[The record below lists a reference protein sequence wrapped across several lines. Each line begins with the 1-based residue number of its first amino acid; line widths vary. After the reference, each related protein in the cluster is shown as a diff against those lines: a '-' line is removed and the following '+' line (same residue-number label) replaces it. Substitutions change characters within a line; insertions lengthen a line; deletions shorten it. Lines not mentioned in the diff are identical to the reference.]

1 MSKRK
6 SHSELAW
13 FLGPKA
19 ENSFIF
25 ESLLQ
30 TVTQD
35 YIHWRKNYFPDDPIL
50 ISKQRR
56 NCFELEHD
64 TLDKTIS
71 DLLAKLRRNFPFYSP
86 RYIAHELS
94 DTQMSAMLGYF
105 AGMLYNPN
113 NVTPEAAPV
122 TTELEVEVCSA
133 ILKMLGFKQPPQLPP
148 ESADI
153 EEYYERKSREEFGWA
168 HLTSGGT
175 IANIEAMWVA
185 RQVRYFPLAVKDMSI
200 AKNIQIT
207 VKLPSG
213 TVKPIGECSD
223 HQLLLLRPNESIY
236 LLSRFLDAY
245 RANASATESDSIKD
259 IGWSIFNSYKRALSH
274 GVRRTFESHPPVI
287 LVAASRHYSV
297 TKAAN
302 VLGLG
307 HSSIES
313 IRTDEMFRIDIA
325 HLEQVIRRVVS
336 EGKVPLAV
344 IATAGTTEEGAVDPI
359 HEIVSLRSKL
369 HQEDISFWLHIDAAW
384 GGYIRSLFSLEPEDE
399 IEALANMISK
409 SIGIPPPASFG
420 EKENTSALEWQDR
433 FSSFVLDHTSK
444 NNPDSYNQIAFE
456 LNKIK
461 HSLETREYMIYLKR
475 MERIG
480 NKISSIAKHESQKK
494 EFKLTRQAR
503 TDWIARFVSDQ
514 IFVDRSITINWP
526 ELSVASAFL
535 AFDRADSITIDP
547 HKMGYAPYPAGCIA
561 FRNDRVRSFILES
574 APYITSRKQS
584 ALIHVPPRHVSSDH
598 EGERRYVLES
608 FSPYILEGSRAGA
621 VSAGLWAA
629 LKCTPYT
636 PRSHGRIVR
645 SSLLA
650 ARTLYEW
657 LNRWDKLCLLN
668 ETPKEYRFIPLAPKA
683 PDTNIVTFI
692 VAPAFSEESS
702 YDRPIERANALT
714 TYVYDRFSIQAE
726 LGERQHSYSQPF
738 FLSKTKMDQT
748 MYDTKSL
755 QSLFERAKFQIKS
768 AKVSYA
774 KEGLMVLRASVMSP
788 YIHAAKEIE
797 GHDYCKLF
805 IEELAIAATDGAS
818 MTRNLFSP
826 KRTRGR

>member
-1 MSKRK
+1 MSKRNYQ
-6 SHSELAW
+6 SELAW
-13 FLGPKA
+13 FLGSKA
-19 ENSFIF
+19 ENSPIF
-25 ESLLQ
+25 EHLLQ
-30 TVTQD
+30 TITQD

-50 ISKQRR
+50 ISKKIR
-56 NCFELEHD
+56 NSFEAEHD

-133 ILKMLGFKQPPQLPP
+133 ILEMLGFKQPPQVPP
-148 ESADI
+148 ESANI
-153 EEYYERKSREEFGWA
+153 EDYYERKSREEFGWA

-185 RQVRYFPLAVKDMSI
+185 RQVRYFPLAAKDLAI
-200 AKNIQIT
+200 EKNIQIT

-213 TVKPIGECSD
+213 TIKPIEECSD

-236 LLSRFLDAY
+236 LLSRFLDIY
-245 RANASATESDSIKD
+245 RKSANSAEADPKKD
-259 IGWSIFNSYKRALSH
+259 IGWNIFSGCNRALSH
-274 GVRRTFESHPPVI
+274 GVRRIFESHPPVI
-287 LVAASRHYSV
+287 LVAASRHYSI

-313 IRTDEMFRIDIA
+313 IRTDEMFRIDME

-384 GGYIRSLFSLEPEDE
+384 GGYMRSLFSLEPEDE

-409 SIGIPPPASFG
+409 NIGIHAPASFG
-420 EKENTSALEWQDR
+420 DRDNASTLEWQDR
-433 FSSFVLDHTSK
+433 FSAFVLENIPK
-444 NNPDSYNQIAFE
+444 INPDLHNQVAFD
-456 LNKIK
+456 LSKIK
-461 HSLETREYMIYLKR
+461 QSLENKEYTAYLKK

-480 NKISSIAKHESQKK
+480 NKVANITKLKPQK

-503 TDWIARFVSDQ
+503 TDWIARFVADN

-584 ALIHVPPRHVSSDH
+584 ALIHVPPRHVSSGPDDQ
-598 EGERRYVLES
+598 RRYVLES

-636 PRSHGRIVR
+636 PRAHGRIVR

-668 ETPKEYRFIPLAPKA
+668 ETPKEYRFLPMTPKA

-692 VAPAFSEESS
+692 IVPAFSEESL
-702 YDRPIERANALT
+702 YDRPIERANALS

-726 LGERQHSYSQPF
+726 LGEKQHSYSQPF
-738 FLSKTKMDQT
+738 FLSKTKMDPST
-748 MYDTKSL
+748 YETKSL
-755 QSLFERAKFQIKS
+755 HSLFERAKFQIKN
-768 AKVSYA
+768 AKNAYA
-774 KEGLMVLRASVMSP
+774 RDGLVVLRASVMSP
-788 YIHAAKEIE
+788 YVYAAKEIE
-797 GHDYCKLF
+797 AYDYCRLF
-805 IEELAIAATDGAS
+805 IEELALAATDGAS
-818 MTRNLFSP
+818 ATRDFFSP
-826 KRTRGR
+826 KKVKIR